1 MDRRRPSRRW
11 GPTTSPAL
19 SEIDDPTLY
28 VGKFIDDRETGETK
42 FLAFRNETGGQ
53 FIGEITD
60 PYVVSWDGDRL
71 VLEPSEAA
79 TVTAAPERD

>member
-1 MDRRRPSRRW
+1 MGGVWIAAAESVL
-11 GPTTSPAL
+11 GPYDLAGAQ
-19 SEIDDPTLY
+19 EIDDPTLY

-60 PYVVSWDGDRL
+60 PSMVVVGR
-71 VLEPSEAA
+71 
-79 TVTAAPERD
+79 

>member
-1 MDRRRPSRRW
+1 ML
-11 GPTTSPAL
+11 GPYDIAGAR
-19 SEIDDPTLY
+19 EIDDPTLY

-60 PYVVSWDGDRL
+60 PLAVTRDDGRL
-71 VLEPSEAA
+71 SLSAAEPEVAQ
-79 TVTAAPERD
+79 RR

>member
-1 MDRRRPSRRW
+1 MGVSGHQDLSQNW
-11 GPTTSPAL
+11 IASAESVLGPYDLAGAR
-19 SEIDDPTLY
+19 EIDDPTLY

-60 PYVVSWDGDRL
+60 PYAVTWDGDRL
-71 VLEPSEAA
+71 AI
-79 TVTAAPERD
+79 R